1 MSGEI
6 KSVEKAM
13 RLLDTLAA
21 AGTPLSLQE
30 LAIRCG
36 CPKSTVYGLLSTLRQ
51 FHVIE
56 QDELSGKYHLGMHLF
71 ELGNVVSSSWDVL
84 GTARNYMPAIAQTIG
99 ETVGLWMYQDNEVIC
114 LFQQDTGN
122 PMRVV
127 TQAGTRFPLH
137 CTAMGKAILTWMPD
151 RDLKLR
157 QLERGNTMGAFTPHT
172 IITREGMLKEM
183 DRIRRNGV
191 AIENGEHFIGLRS
204 VSAPVFDSTGFPRYA
219 LAVAG
224 MFRSIKE
231 ENFVKAA
238 RMIWEAC
245 MKMSGDMG
253 YMKAYPPYCLKFE

>member
-1 MSGEI
+1 MDAGPGL
-6 KSVEKAM
+6 KAAPV
-13 RLLDTLAA
+13 RA
-21 AGTPLSLQE
+21 
-30 LAIRCG
+30 
-36 CPKSTVYGLLSTLRQ
+36 
-51 FHVIE
+51 
-56 QDELSGKYHLGMHLF
+56 GKYHGCF
-71 ELGNVVSSSWDVL
+71 Y
-84 GTARNYMPAIAQTIG
+84 A
-99 ETVGLWMYQDNEVIC
+99 
-114 LFQQDTGN
+114 
-122 PMRVV
+122 
-127 TQAGTRFPLH
+127 
-137 CTAMGKAILTWMPD
+137 
-151 RDLKLR
+151 
-157 QLERGNTMGAFTPHT
+157 HT